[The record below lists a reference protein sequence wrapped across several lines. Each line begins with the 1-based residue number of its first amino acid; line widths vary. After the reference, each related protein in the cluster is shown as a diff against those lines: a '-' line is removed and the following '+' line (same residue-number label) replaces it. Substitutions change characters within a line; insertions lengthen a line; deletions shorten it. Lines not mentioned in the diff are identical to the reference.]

1 MAKYPQS
8 EIRNPKFQLALYP
21 GDGIGPEVIDQ
32 AVRVLDRVQQLVGFA
47 IEWQRLDWGY
57 GHWQRHGRVVPEDF
71 LDEMNYVG
79 SAQPRAPA
87 QELQIKVETPA
98 GLVLAPTTAKG
109 TSSLEDVALEAMA
122 QALRTTGGNVSVA
135 AKLLGVSRN
144 TIYRK
149 KAQLPD
155 DVWG

>member
-71 LDEMNYVG
+71 LD
-79 SAQPRAPA
+79 
-87 QELQIKVETPA
+87 
-98 GLVLAPTTAKG
+98 VLRPKDG
-109 TSSLEDVALEAMA
+109 I
-122 QALRTTGGNVSVA
+122 
-135 AKLLGVSRN
+135 LLGAVGWPQRSTRSSSSASRQAARDSPVVN
-144 TIYRK
+144 TIWSTCLGRS
-149 KAQLPD
+149 PR
-155 DVWG
+155 